1 MHEGPLFCHRPA
13 APGSV
18 STTISAAERVEK
30 RISPLS
36 GFNRSPVVH
45 EDGKHE
51 YQQHEAVILT
61 QLDRHRGSVQQRHS
75 DEARQLVIREC
86 RRVCQYV

>member
-1 MHEGPLFCHRPA
+1 M
-13 APGSV
+13 
-18 STTISAAERVEK
+18 
-30 RISPLS
+30 
-36 GFNRSPVVH
+36 H